1 MRRFALWLALLLSC
15 GNALA
20 EFSGNVA
27 AQAVTF
33 PDDAQFDGQ
42 FDNDLSF
49 SFEPRWDGQW
59 NDGDDQ
65 WSAELF
71 TRQGSKD
78 EGRDHNDI
86 RELLWLHVDGDNEWR
101 VGINTMFWG
110 VAESQHLVD
119 VVNQIDAVE
128 AIDGEEK
135 LGQPMIHLK
144 RYQDWGVL
152 DFLVLPY
159 FRERSFHD
167 KPGRLREPLVVDT
180 DATEYQ
186 SSAGEHHI
194 DYALRFSQ
202 TYDDLDL
209 GISWFQGTRRAPL
222 LFPGVDDHGE
232 PVLIPYYEQ
241 MKQLGIDAQ
250 LLYLDWIWR
259 LEMIHRSAD
268 SGDATAYV
276 GGFEYTFYGVM
287 DSVADIGAI
296 VEYSYNDAPEGQ
308 SGVFDRDVFI
318 GARFAMND
326 AQSSEVLAGFLV
338 DTSNHGRSFRVEAS
352 RRIGASWKLEL
363 ELQTFANIDEVDQS
377 AAFADDSEAGF
388 ADDPQAS
395 FANDSYLQ
403 VEMAYYF

>member
-1 MRRFALWLALLLSC
+1 MRRLALWLMLLPGC

-27 AQAVTF
+27 AEAVTF
-33 PDDAQFDGQ
+33 PQDPQFDGQ

-49 SFEPRWDGQW
+49 SFQPRWDGQW

-65 WSAELF
+65 WSVELF

-78 EGRDHNDI
+78 GGRDHNDV

-128 AIDGEEK
+128 NIDGEDK

-152 DFLVLPY
+152 DFLLLPY
-159 FRERSFHD
+159 FRERTFHE

-180 DATEYQ
+180 DASEYQ
-186 SSAGEHHI
+186 SSAEEYHI
-194 DYALRFSQ
+194 DYALRFSS

-209 GISWFQGTRRAPL
+209 GISWFQGTRRDPL
-222 LFPGVDDHGE
+222 LFPGIDDRGE

-250 LLYLDWIWR
+250 LLYGDWIWR
-259 LEMIHRSAD
+259 LEMIHRNAD
-268 SGDATAYV
+268 SGTANAFVY
-276 GGFEYTFYGVM
+276 GFEYTFYGVM

-296 VEYSYNDAPEGQ
+296 VEYSYDDAPEGQ
-308 SGVFDRDVFI
+308 RGAFDRDVFI
-318 GARFAMND
+318 GARFALND
-326 AQSSEVLAGFLV
+326 AQSTEMLAGFLV

-352 RRIGASWKLEL
+352 RRIGTSWKLEL

-377 AAFADDSEAGF
+377 AAFAETSEAGF
-388 ADDPQAS
+388 AADPQAS
-395 FANDSYLQ
+395 FARDSYLL
-403 VEMAYYF
+403 VDMAYYF